1 MKIATIPNAR
11 KVTPVPNEVKK
22 LARRL
27 SKHEI
32 DISSAGLLF
41 NADAWICTKWAHP
54 HTDPLFANN
63 YFLTVVMTDGYIIG
77 DAGADPFEGDAGGP
91 VRSIGDVLV
100 IDSLT
105 FHWCYPMYPLSRT
118 PWVGLQWELPR
129 RGAIQAARR
138 IIGELG
144 GEWVSRL
151 DIDPRYEK
159 WVP

>member
-1 MKIATIPNAR
+1 MKVADIPNAR
-11 KVTPVPNEVKK
+11 KKIRVPQEV
-22 LARRL
+22 L
-27 SKHEI
+27 SKARHIQKYEVYL
-32 DISSAGLLF
+32 SCAGLPY
-41 NADAWICTKWAHP
+41 NADAWVYTKHAHP
-54 HTDPLFANN
+54 HTDPSFAND
-63 YFLTVVMTDGYIIG
+63 YFLTVVMVNGYVIG
-77 DAGADPFEGDAGGP
+77 DAEADPFEGDAGGP